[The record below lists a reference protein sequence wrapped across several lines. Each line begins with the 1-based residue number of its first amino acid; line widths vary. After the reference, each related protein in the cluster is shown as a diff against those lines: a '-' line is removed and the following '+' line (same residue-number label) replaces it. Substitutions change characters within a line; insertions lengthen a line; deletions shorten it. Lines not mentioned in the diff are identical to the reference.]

1 MNNIPEVDHKVQV
14 CVKTLSESKDLLF
27 EVRVLVYIY
36 LHLLQYIEPV
46 EKKNTSIIFI
56 VKYSLN
62 TAHVCYKKTKYTSS

>member
-46 EKKNTSIIFI
+46 EKKIQVLFLL
-56 VKYSLN
+56 LN
-62 TAHVCYKKTKYTSS
+62 IH